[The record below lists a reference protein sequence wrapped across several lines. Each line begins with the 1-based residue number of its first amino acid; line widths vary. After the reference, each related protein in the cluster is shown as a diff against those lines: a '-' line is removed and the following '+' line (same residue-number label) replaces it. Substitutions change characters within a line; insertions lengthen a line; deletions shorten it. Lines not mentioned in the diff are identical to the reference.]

1 MKRRLLLFLLSLVFI
16 LSLAFG
22 CGKVEEQA
30 EVKEPQTIKF
40 YYPDGL
46 PALTVAKLAKENPN
60 MNENITIDYK
70 KQETPDLLASK
81 IIKGEA
87 DIAIVPSN
95 LAVQAFNKGIPY
107 KLVGTSTW
115 GSLYLISTEDIETF
129 EDLKGKEIYSFAKGL
144 TPDIV
149 FRYVLSGNGI
159 DPDKD
164 VEITYLNSGSEVAP
178 AFLGGK
184 TNLAV
189 VAEPLA
195 TNVIMKKE
203 EAKVIFSLNEE
214 WSKIIESDNGYP
226 QSSLIIKSDLIENEK
241 EFVKKF
247 LEMYE
252 GSSRWAVEHPEEL
265 GDYAEKLGI
274 GVKKEA
280 IIKGRDRMNMR
291 FVEVKDCRKEYETYF
306 KAMLDFAPE
315 SIGGKLPDEEFYFER

>member
-1 MKRRLLLFLLSLVFI
+1 MKKRLFFLLSLVFI
-16 LSLAFG
+16 LSLVVG

-30 EVKEPQTIKF
+30 EVKEPKTIKF

-46 PALTVAKLAKENPN
+46 PALTAAKLAKESPN
-60 MNENITIDYK
+60 MDENITIDYEIQK
-70 KQETPDLLASK
+70 TPDLLASK

-87 DIAIVPSN
+87 DIAMVPSS

-115 GSLYLISTEDIETF
+115 GSLYLISTEGIETF
-129 EDLKGKEIYSFAKGL
+129 KDLKGKEIYSFAKGL

-149 FRYVLSGNGI
+149 LRYVLSKNGI

-164 VEITYLNSGSEVAP
+164 VEITYLNSGSEVGP

-189 VAEPLA
+189 VSEPLA
-195 TNVIMKKE
+195 TNVMMKKE
-203 EAKVIFSLNEE
+203 DAKIIFGLNEE
-214 WSKIIESDNGYP
+214 WSKVTESENGYP
-226 QSSLIIKSDLIENEK
+226 QASLIIKSDLLENEK
-241 EFVKKF
+241 EFVEKF
-247 LEMYE
+247 LEEY
-252 GSSRWAVEHPEEL
+252 GVSSRWAVEHPEEL
-265 GDYAEKLGI
+265 GDYAEELGI

-280 IIKGRDRMNMR
+280 IIKGQDRMNMK
-291 FVEVKDCRKEYETYF
+291 FVEVKDCREEYEMYF